1 MQLQEQHLI
10 DMASLILEEGNALL
24 LHVRRRKRLLGV
36 QHVGQNAVFGG
47 TNRLIWS
54 AKHGW
59 RPDRT
64 SCTERFLA
72 EYDAHY
78 GDSK

>member
-1 MQLQEQHLI
+1 MQLDQQHLV
-10 DMASLILEEGNALL
+10 DMASLILEEAETRFSACGAEDDFC
-24 LHVRRRKRLLGV
+24 V

-59 RPDRT
+59 QPDRQ
-64 SCTERFLA
+64 SCTQRFLA

-78 GDSK
+78 GEPK

>member
-1 MQLQEQHLI
+1 MQLEQQHLV
-10 DMASLILEEGNALL
+10 DMASLILEEAETRFSTCGAESDFC
-24 LHVRRRKRLLGV
+24 V
-36 QHVGQNAVFGG
+36 QHVGQNVVFGG

-72 EYDAHY
+72 EYHAHY

>member
-1 MQLQEQHLI
+1 MQLDQQHLV
-10 DMASLILEEGNALL
+10 DMASLILEEAETRFSTCGAESDFC
-24 LHVRRRKRLLGV
+24 V